1 MGENIIKPLVELCT
15 KTYQAHKLDILFG
28 LGLSS
33 IVAGYPACVKATVKA
48 VRRVDLAEADKGE
61 ELTKKEIVQEVY
73 PYYFEPLF
81 LAAMGLGLIFKVDNA
96 KSAEIIGLHSL
107 YKVAD
112 DKLEKLEKAKDEVL
126 SKAKKEQIEEN
137 VVKQTLDPYMADIS
151 VLPQAAGGHVLTY
164 DDMTGMIFYSDQLT
178 IKNAAVKFNEELL
191 QDEIYKPYSDFYSLL
206 NIDNNIEAT
215 KRLGFNLDRLLSIDI
230 RSINVNGVPMLRIV
244 HQRKPVII
252 SDYGTF

>member
-1 MGENIIKPLVELCT
+1 
-15 KTYQAHKLDILFG
+15 
-28 LGLSS
+28 
-33 IVAGYPACVKATVKA
+33 
-48 VRRVDLAEADKGE
+48 
-61 ELTKKEIVQEVY
+61 
-73 PYYFEPLF
+73 
-81 LAAMGLGLIFKVDNA
+81 MGLGLIFKVDNA